1 MKHFVLAGSFASAS
15 LIAAFLTSFNVWS
28 SEQDSWQV
36 LQKAAIAARALSYK
50 GVFVCQSAKQIKSV
64 EITHFYDGQHEFARN
79 VVLDGAPREVLNQSG
94 NVVIY
99 NPRNGKIVI
108 EKRRAQ
114 NMFPAILPT
123 DLNSIKASYSLRSGE
138 IERIAGRTAQ
148 VLVLEPKDNLRY
160 SYRFWIDTEYGLLLK
175 SVMFNNRN
183 ETLESIGFNQL
194 ALMNTVELD
203 WFKPKIDHNKSYV
216 MEQEQELIADVGSP
230 IDWEIKALPPGYRK
244 VDQMMRKV
252 QGKSGPVTHV
262 IFSDGLA
269 FVSLFIEHV
278 AKPTKEKPTPKNV
291 LTTTGNTSFYA
302 NVNSGHLV
310 TVMGDVPE
318 ATVVQI
324 ANAVV
329 FKK

>member
-1 MKHFVLAGSFASAS
+1 MKFFVLARGLASAS
-15 LIAAFLTSFNVWS
+15 FIAVLFSSFNAWAS
-28 SEQDSWQV
+28 DDDWQK
-36 LQKAAIAARALSYK
+36 LQKAAVGARILSYK
-50 GVFVCQSAKQIKSV
+50 GVFVCQTGKQAKSV
-64 EITHFYDGQHEFARN
+64 EITHLYDGQHEFARN

-123 DLNSIKASYSLRSGE
+123 DLNSIKSSYTLRSGE
-138 IERIAGRTAQ
+138 NERIAGREAQ
-148 VLVLEPKDNLRY
+148 VLILEPKDTLRY
-160 SYRFWIDTEYGLLLK
+160 SYRFWVDTEYGLLLK
-175 SVMFNNRN
+175 SVMLNNRN
-183 ETLESIGFNQL
+183 EVLESMGFSQVS
-194 ALMNTVELD
+194 LMNTVELD

-216 MEQEQELIADVGSP
+216 MEEEQELVADAGSQV
-230 IDWEIKALPPGYRK
+230 DWEIKMLPVGYRK

-252 QGKSGPVTHV
+252 QGKPEPVTHV

-269 FVSLFIEHV
+269 FVSMFIEHV
-278 AKPTKEKPTPKNV
+278 AKSTKEKPQPKNV

-302 NVNSGHLV
+302 NVNKGHLV

-329 FKK
+329 FK

>member
-1 MKHFVLAGSFASAS
+1 MKVFVLARKLASAS
-15 LIAAFLTSFNVWS
+15 LIAILFS
-28 SEQDSWQV
+28 SVNAGASEDDWQV
-36 LQKAAIAARALSYK
+36 LQKAAVGARILSYK
-50 GVFVCQSAKQIKSV
+50 GVFVCQSAKQVKSV
-64 EITHFYDGQHEFARN
+64 EITHLYDGQHEFARN

-123 DLNSIKASYSLRSGE
+123 DLNSIKASYTLRSGE
-138 IERIAGRTAQ
+138 SERIAGRSAQ
-148 VLVLEPKDNLRY
+148 VLVLEPKDGLRY

-183 ETLESIGFNQL
+183 EVLESIGFSQVSL
-194 ALMNTVELD
+194 INTVELD
-203 WFKPKIDHNKSYV
+203 WFKPRIDHNKSYV
-216 MEQEQELIADVGSP
+216 MEQEQELIADAGSP
-230 IDWEIKALPPGYRK
+230 VDWEIKMLPVGYRK
-244 VDQMMRKV
+244 VDQMVRKV
-252 QGKSGPVTHV
+252 HGKSEPVTHL

-278 AKPTKEKPTPKNV
+278 AKPTKEKQTPKNV

-302 NVNSGHLV
+302 NVNKGHLV

-329 FKK
+329 FK